1 VQAGWYVIAYTF
13 NHAEQAAIRA
23 AAIERKN
30 PSLHPQVIAPSGR
43 SPYLVALGGP
53 MSREQAEALQRRARQ
68 SGLPRDTFVH
78 DYKG

>member
-1 VQAGWYVIAYTF
+1 
-13 NHAEQAAIRA
+13 
-23 AAIERKN
+23 
-30 PSLHPQVIAPSGR
+30 
-43 SPYLVALGGP
+43 